1 MDSGFCS
8 ISARSPCKSTVP
20 WSKDIDFIYFFLPFK
35 ASIKFYI
42 GKFGGLAMEAELQN
56 PFLCIH
62 KGEREKPLF
71 EQPVKAKWSRI
82 EK

>member
-1 MDSGFCS
+1 
-8 ISARSPCKSTVP
+8 
-20 WSKDIDFIYFFLPFK
+20 
-35 ASIKFYI
+35 
-42 GKFGGLAMEAELQN
+42 MEAELQN